1 MVFYFTA
8 TGNSMYVAKKLDTDI
23 ISIPRVMHSE
33 NLEFEDETIGI
44 VCPVFCNRLPQLV
57 VDFMKKARFKTEYLY
72 MIMTYGNH
80 HGGAA
85 GFTERIVR
93 NKCGIKID
101 YIRNILMVD
110 NYLPVFDMNDQTAI
124 DKQVDE
130 QITAA
135 IHDIAARKKE
145 IPELILK
152 ERVGHAILML
162 FNKIMPSFN
171 NGRQITVTDRC
182 VGCGICAKVCPLGL
196 FFVENSKADRRE
208 NTCAFCL
215 ACAQNCPNKAITMRS
230 ADKNPEARYR
240 NEHITLQ
247 EILDSN
253 NQK

>member
-23 ISIPRVMHSE
+23 ISIPQVMHSE
-33 NLEFEDETIGI
+33 NPEFEGESIGI

-57 VDFMKKARFKTEYLY
+57 VDFMKKAKFKTEYLY
-72 MIMTYGNH
+72 MILTYGNR

-93 NKCGIKID
+93 NECGIKVD

-110 NYLPVFDMNDQTAI
+110 NYLPVFDMNDQAAI
-124 DKQVDE
+124 DKHVDE
-130 QITAA
+130 QIAAA
-135 IHDIAARKKE
+135 IHDIAKRKKE
-145 IPELILK
+145 IPELSLK
-152 ERVGHAILML
+152 ERFGHAVFMR

-171 NGRQITVTDRC
+171 NGEQITVTDRC
-182 VGCGICAKVCPLGL
+182 DGCGICAKVCPLGL
-196 FFVENSKADRRE
+196 FYVENGKANRSE

-215 ACAQNCPNKAITMRS
+215 ACAQNCPSKAITMRR

-247 EILDSN
+247 EIIDSN